1 MHQRLPTC
9 RGMTLPELL
18 VVVAIIGL
26 LAVAVLPALGGSSRR
41 SQTREAADLL
51 VSHISHVSAKAI
63 GSRYGASTWLETE
76 STGAGGDQSVVKLG
90 FGRIRAAISGSG
102 TLTPAGSGTATLNV
116 ANSSSLLALAP
127 CLPAP
132 IEFVGS
138 PNLLL
143 ATNLL
148 ATGTQISV
156 TSIELSLNRTAANS
170 AIPASPNAAIPYV
183 LHVPPRP
190 RLTASARYI
199 PNNMAIDF
207 AWSSIGVPGF
217 TQPASRIV
225 SAAGSATGPRCIA
238 ITFDRTGRPNRA
250 WYSLG
255 HPDIGASPPT
265 WNFVTLD
272 AGMPVALLVGPRGN
286 VGNAY
291 VASPTDDNPGANW
304 QNPDARWVLID
315 PRAAIVKSIET
326 YSRAT
331 SRDDS
336 LRFVVQTLKNQAAQ

>member
-1 MHQRLPTC
+1 MHRHISSC

-26 LAVAVLPALGGSSRR
+26 LAVTVLPALGGSSQR
-41 SQTREAADLL
+41 SQAREAADLV
-51 VSHISHVSAKAI
+51 VSHIGHVSAKAI
-63 GSRYGASTWLETE
+63 GSRYGASTWFETE
-76 STGAGGDQSVVKLG
+76 LTGAGGDQSVVKLG
-90 FGRIRAAISGSG
+90 LGRIRASISGNG
-102 TLTPAGSGTATLNV
+102 TLAPGGPGTSTL
-116 ANSSSLLALAP
+116 APPLSLALAA

-143 ATNLL
+143 ATNVS
-148 ATGTQISV
+148 TV
-156 TSIELSLNRTAANS
+156 TAIHLPLNRTAANS
-170 AIPASPNAAIPYV
+170 AIPVSPGAPIPYV

-190 RLTASARYI
+190 RLTASTRYI

-217 TQPASRIV
+217 TQPVSRIV

-238 ITFDRTGRPNRA
+238 ITFGSTGRPNRA

-255 HPDIGASPPT
+255 HPDIGPNPPA
-265 WNFVTLD
+265 WDFVTLD
-272 AGMPVALLVGPRGN
+272 ASMPVALLVGPRGN

-315 PRAAIVKSIET
+315 PRTSIVKSIET
-326 YSRAT
+326 DARAA

-336 LRFVVQTLKNQAAQ
+336 LRFVVQALRN

>member
-1 MHQRLPTC
+1 MSRQNRHRL
-9 RGMTLPELL
+9 GMTLPELL
-18 VVVAIIGL
+18 VVIAIVGL
-26 LAVAVLPALGGSSRR
+26 LAVTVLPTLGGSRQRTQS
-41 SQTREAADLL
+41 REAADLV
-51 VSHISHVSAKAI
+51 VSHISQVAANAM
-63 GSRYGASTWLETE
+63 GSQYGASTWFETE
-76 STGAGGDQSVVKLG
+76 LSGAGGDQAVVNLG
-90 FGRIRAAISGSG
+90 FGRIRVTIPGSA
-102 TLTPAGSGTATLNV
+102 TLTPVGSGSAGLSPALNP
-116 ANSSSLLALAP
+116 ALAA

-138 PNLLL
+138 PTLLL
-143 ATNLL
+143 ATS
-148 ATGTQISV
+148 GTTV
-156 TSIELSLNRTAANS
+156 TAVDPSLNRTTANT
-170 AIPASPNAAIPYV
+170 AIPRSSGTPIQYV
-183 LHVPPRP
+183 LHVPPRR

-207 AWSSIGVPGF
+207 AWSCIGVPGF
-217 TQPASRIV
+217 TTPDSRIV
-225 SAAGSATGPRCIA
+225 SAGGTTIGPRCIA
-238 ITFDRTGRPNRA
+238 ITYDRTGRPNRA
-250 WYSLG
+250 WYSNG
-255 HPDIGASPPT
+255 HPDSVTSA

-272 AGMPVALLVGPRGN
+272 SATPIALLVGPRGN

-326 YSRAT
+326 YAKAT